1 MWNFYWIMELLLV
14 RLVSQAWQMWLV
26 SQGVLNVTV
35 KPPETNMKNLHET
48 ILYGCYMDQVMWDN
62 IWDTKQ
68 VSRKCNFPRDISQKL
83 QYENI
88 ASSSAATDF
97 FLKKQVT
104 L

>member
-1 MWNFYWIMELLLV
+1 MKLLLDYGTSIGAIG
-14 RLVSQAWQMWLV
+14 LS
-26 SQGVLNVTV
+26 GVTNVIGLSRSLNVTV

-97 FLKKQVT
+97 FKKKQVT